1 MVRCALPTRGGE
13 SGGARGRRRHT
24 TAPTHVFDAQTDAPG
39 RWSPRNRASRRR
51 AGPPR
56 CRRGSSFVSV
66 TARTLSLRR
75 TRKAGAPA
83 SRLHTPSRSTPLDTG
98 GAIAFAARQAGVGDE
113 TFIAMNADVL
123 AEIDVTS
130 LVQFHRDRGAEAT
143 IALTPVDDP
152 SLFGVVAV
160 DANGLVG
167 AFIEKPSAQEAPS
180 NMINAGIYVLEP
192 SFLAR
197 IPEGRRTSV
206 EREVFPALAR
216 EGALF
221 ALGSDALWTDMG
233 TPGKYLEANLAWA
246 RREGAIGGT
255 IAGTHPGAEVVNS
268 VLHPDVRVEKGA
280 IVRGAV
286 VLEGGQR
293 PGWRLCEPFG
303 PGSQRGGRAGGSSM
317 RSRSW
322 AMAGSWPTVLS
333 SPGPGF
339 LSRFEPPTLS
349 FVGRH
354 SSCGD
359 QVQDEPGPP
368 SLVRG
373 PQPSAC
379 VPVEVLVE
387 PNGISPR
394 RILLKE
400 RVVAV
405 DRTAPVWTGQ
415 EQRH

>member
-1 MVRCALPTRGGE
+1 MVLAGGEGTRLRPLTFSTPKQMLPVAGRPVIERVVEELAHHGVDGVVLSLGYRPDAFIAAYPEGRCAGVALTYAVE
-13 SGGARGRRRHT
+13 
-24 TAPTHVFDAQTDAPG
+24 
-39 RWSPRNRASRRR
+39 AS
-51 AGPPR
+51 
-56 CRRGSSFVSV
+56 
-66 TARTLSLRR
+66 
-75 TRKAGAPA
+75 
-83 SRLHTPSRSTPLDTG
+83 PLDTG
-98 GAIAFAARQAGVGDE
+98 GAIAFAAQQAGVGDE

-130 LVQFHRDRGAEAT
+130 LVQFHRRRGAEAT

-206 EREVFPALAR
+206 EREVFPALVR

-255 IAGTHPGAEVVNS
+255 NASSHPGAEVVNS

-286 VLEGGQR
+286 VLEGGHVQAGAFVNR
-293 PGWRLCEPFG
+293 SVL
-303 PGSQRGGRAGGSSM
+303 GRN
-317 RSRSW
+317 
-322 AMAGSWPTVLS
+322 VV
-333 SPGPGF
+333 
-339 LSRFEPPTLS
+339 
-349 FVGRH
+349 VGRGAVVDAL
-354 SSCGD
+354 SVLGD
-359 QVQDEPGPP
+359 GW
-368 SLVRG
+368 
-373 PQPSAC
+373 
-379 VPVEVLVE
+379 
-387 PNGISPR
+387 
-394 RILLKE
+394 
-400 RVVAV
+400 VVADGAV
-405 DRTAPVWTGQ
+405 LDGARLPESV
-415 EQRH
+415 

>member
-1 MVRCALPTRGGE
+1 VVLAGGEGTRLRPLTFSTPKQMLPVAGRPVIERVVEELARHGVDEVVLSLGYRPDAFIAAYPEGRCAGVALTYAVE
-13 SGGARGRRRHT
+13 
-24 TAPTHVFDAQTDAPG
+24 
-39 RWSPRNRASRRR
+39 AS
-51 AGPPR
+51 
-56 CRRGSSFVSV
+56 
-66 TARTLSLRR
+66 
-75 TRKAGAPA
+75 
-83 SRLHTPSRSTPLDTG
+83 PLDTG

-130 LVQFHRDRGAEAT
+130 LVEFHRDRGAEAT

-206 EREVFPALAR
+206 ERQVFPAVAR

-246 RREGAIGGT
+246 RREGAFGGT
-255 IAGTHPGAEVVNS
+255 NAGTHPEAEVVNS

-280 IVRGAV
+280 IVREAV
-286 VLEGGQR
+286 VLEGGRVQAGAFVNR
-293 PGWRLCEPFG
+293 SVL
-303 PGSQRGGRAGGSSM
+303 GRN
-317 RSRSW
+317 
-322 AMAGSWPTVLS
+322 VV
-333 SPGPGF
+333 
-339 LSRFEPPTLS
+339 
-349 FVGRH
+349 VGRGAIVDAL
-354 SSCGD
+354 SVLGD
-359 QVQDEPGPP
+359 GW
-368 SLVRG
+368 
-373 PQPSAC
+373 
-379 VPVEVLVE
+379 
-387 PNGISPR
+387 
-394 RILLKE
+394 
-400 RVVAV
+400 VVADGAV
-405 DRTAPVWTGQ
+405 LDGARLPESA
-415 EQRH
+415 

>member
-1 MVRCALPTRGGE
+1 VVLAGGEGTRLRPLTFSTPKQMLPVAGRPVIERVVEELARHGVDEVVLSLGYRPDAFIAAYPEGRCAGVALTYAVE
-13 SGGARGRRRHT
+13 
-24 TAPTHVFDAQTDAPG
+24 
-39 RWSPRNRASRRR
+39 AS
-51 AGPPR
+51 
-56 CRRGSSFVSV
+56 
-66 TARTLSLRR
+66 
-75 TRKAGAPA
+75 
-83 SRLHTPSRSTPLDTG
+83 PLDTG

-130 LVQFHRDRGAEAT
+130 LIEFHRDRGAEAT

-206 EREVFPALAR
+206 ERQVFPAVAR

-246 RREGAIGGT
+246 RREGAFGGT
-255 IAGTHPGAEVVNS
+255 NAATHPEAEVVNS

-280 IVRGAV
+280 IVREAV
-286 VLEGGQR
+286 VLEGGRVQAGAFVNR
-293 PGWRLCEPFG
+293 SVL
-303 PGSQRGGRAGGSSM
+303 GRN
-317 RSRSW
+317 
-322 AMAGSWPTVLS
+322 VV
-333 SPGPGF
+333 
-339 LSRFEPPTLS
+339 
-349 FVGRH
+349 VGRGAIVDAL
-354 SSCGD
+354 SVLGD
-359 QVQDEPGPP
+359 GW
-368 SLVRG
+368 
-373 PQPSAC
+373 
-379 VPVEVLVE
+379 
-387 PNGISPR
+387 
-394 RILLKE
+394 
-400 RVVAV
+400 VVAEGAV
-405 DRTAPVWTGQ
+405 LDGARLPESV
-415 EQRH
+415 